1 MSFQGYL
8 DTIKAKTGLDPDDF
22 RRLAADK
29 GLDTPGTKA
38 GQVIDWLAEDYS
50 LGRGH
55 AMAIVSILKDAGP
68 AAPVADDPADVLF
81 AGPRARWR
89 GTWDRGLGHVS
100 ALGNDISVQPTQKY
114 LGLARA
120 TGNSRSSPRP
130 ATASTSATSSIEGS
144 VVDGLRPAGS
154 WNSMVSHRASLGA
167 GDEITG
173 DHLRLL
179 TDAYERA
186 GR

>member
-8 DTIKAKTGLDPDDF
+8 DTIKAKTGLGPDDF

-29 GLDTPGTKA
+29 GLDAPGTKA
-38 GQVIDWLAEDYS
+38 GQVIEWLARDYG

-55 AMAIVSILKDAGP
+55 AMAIVSLLKDAGP
-68 AAPVADDPADVLF
+68 AARPAGDPADALF
-81 AGPRARWR
+81 SGPRAGWR
-89 GTWDRGLGHVS
+89 STWDRVWSHVS
-100 ALGNDISVQPTQKY
+100 ALGDDISIQPTQKY
-114 LGLARA
+114 LGLVRDGRKFAIVAA
-120 TGNSRSSPRP
+120 TGTRFDIGYKFDQG
-130 ATASTSATSSIEGS
+130 AAL
-144 VVDGLRPAGS
+144 DGLSPAGS
-154 WNSMVSHRASLGA
+154 WNTMVTHRASVA
-167 GDEITG
+167 DGDEITG